1 MNLFKLL
8 GMIIFLMFYSSY
20 FIKMILLQRR
30 QGIKTDR
37 LGRGSKPRR
46 TRNIEILLKITTYS
60 MALIQIISIAAYD
73 YLPLLIPSAMIRCIG
88 AAIGFAGIFI
98 FITAMVTMQNNWRA
112 GVDPLAKTTLITHG
126 IYRFSRNPAF
136 LGFDLFYLGFTLLF
150 FNIFQLIFFLCC
162 IIILHLQILEEEK
175 YLITAFGSDYNNYKQ
190 KTARYFILL

>member
-1 MNLFKLL
+1 MNQFKLL
-8 GMIIFLMFYSSY
+8 GMIIFLVFYSSY
-20 FIKMILLQRR
+20 FIKMILQRR

-37 LGRGSKPRR
+37 LGRGAKPRR
-46 TRNIEILLKITTYS
+46 TRNIEILLKTATYS
-60 MALIQIISIAAYD
+60 MALVQIISIAAYD
-73 YLPLLIPSAMIRCIG
+73 YLPLLIPSAIIRYIG
-88 AAIGFAGIFI
+88 AVIGFAGIFI

-150 FNIFQLIFFLCC
+150 LNILQLIFFLCC

-175 YLITAFGSDYNNYKQ
+175 FLITAFGSDYNNYKQ
-190 KTARYFILL
+190 RTARYFIIL

>member
-8 GMIIFLMFYSSY
+8 GMIIFLVFYSSY
-20 FIKMILLQRR
+20 FIKMILQRR

-37 LGRGSKPRR
+37 LGRGAKPRR
-46 TRNIEILLKITTYS
+46 TRNIEILLKTATYS
-60 MALIQIISIAAYD
+60 MALVQIISIAAYD
-73 YLPLLIPSAMIRCIG
+73 YLPLLIPSAIIRYIG
-88 AAIGFAGIFI
+88 AVIGFAGIFI

-150 FNIFQLIFFLCC
+150 LNILQLIFFLCC

-175 YLITAFGSDYNNYKQ
+175 FLITAFGSDYNNYKQ
-190 KTARYFILL
+190 RTARYFIIL

>member
-8 GMIIFLMFYSSY
+8 GMIIFLVFYSSY
-20 FIKMILLQRR
+20 FIKMILQRR

-37 LGRGSKPRR
+37 LGRGAKPRR
-46 TRNIEILLKITTYS
+46 TRNIEILLKTATYS
-60 MALIQIISIAAYD
+60 MALVQIISIVAYD
-73 YLPLLIPSAMIRCIG
+73 YLPLLIPSAIIRYIG
-88 AAIGFAGIFI
+88 TVIGFAGIFI

-150 FNIFQLIFFLCC
+150 FNILQLIFFLCC

-175 YLITAFGSDYNNYKQ
+175 FLITAFGSDYNNYKQ
-190 KTARYFILL
+190 RTARYFIIL